1 MHITTVI
8 ISLYKKN
15 IQVDVPFNSYSV
27 HVPVCVMFTEDPHAV
42 CHRSM
47 SKSTQSHHYH
57 PHFLREMDVL
67 FSEERYSVSP
77 V

>member
-1 MHITTVI
+1 MYLLTATVFMD
-8 ISLYKKN
+8 LYVSCL
-15 IQVDVPFNSYSV
+15 QRALMQP
-27 HVPVCVMFTEDPHAV
+27 PHHLPA

-47 SKSTQSHHYH
+47 SKSIQSDHYH
-57 PHFLREMDVL
+57 PHFLREMDIL